1 MCCIPV
7 HTGHETS
14 THYFSCSGGPIAV
27 SIKSAPGHVTPNLCF
42 CIRWDLRV
50 TQCIPVYPGHNT
62 SIHYFHAWVGP
73 LRIKKK
79 CAGKSYTEIVFLPP
93 VGYAS
98 HVVHSSA
105 SWAQNVNAVFF
116 MLGWAQ
122 CGFHK
127 KCILVHPRHE
137 TSMHHF
143 SSSGGPDAVS
153 IKSAPVHIT

>member
-1 MCCIPV
+1 MLRRTCA
-7 HTGHETS
+7 
-14 THYFSCSGGPIAV
+14 FASGGICG
-27 SIKSAPGHVTPNLCF
+27 SHSAF
-42 CIRWDLRV
+42 RCILGTIHQSTIFMLGWDR
-50 TQCIPVYPGHNT
+50 YG
-62 SIHYFHAWVGP
+62 F
-73 LRIKKK
+73 KKK

-127 KCILVHPRHE
+127 KCILVHPGHE